1 MIQRIQSVFLF
12 LISGSMGT
20 ALVNPIW
27 EKPGLKPGEE
37 AELTPLQYSYETT
50 ELVPNAHLAAHTTSL
65 WYLAGLM
72 VLVAIVALIAIFQY
86 RKRIV
91 QMGLCAVN
99 AILLTA
105 SMGVVLYNVVVNGKN
120 YGNPADQGSFLVGFW
135 AILAALIFNFLA
147 NRFIR
152 RDEKLVRESNRIR

>member
-27 EKPGLKPGEE
+27 EKHGLKAGEE
-37 AELTPLQYSYETT
+37 AELTPLRYSYEVS
-50 ELVPNAHLAAHTTSL
+50 ELTPNLHEATYSTSN
-65 WYLAGLM
+65 WYLAVLM
-72 VLVAIVALIAIFQY
+72 VLVGLVALVAIFQY

-99 AILLTA
+99 AVLLTA
-105 SMGVVLYNVVVNGKN
+105 SMGVILYNVLVNGKS
-120 YGNPADQGSFLVGFW
+120 YGNPNDQGSFLAGFW
-135 AILAALIFNFLA
+135 AILAALVFNFLA

>member
-12 LISGSMGT
+12 LISAAMGIT
-20 ALVNPIW
+20 LANPIW
-27 EKPGLKPGEE
+27 EKAGPKPGEE
-37 AELTPLQYSYETT
+37 AELTALQYTYEQGVTT
-50 ELVPNAHLAAHTTSL
+50 FVTPL
-65 WYLAGLM
+65 WYLGLLLAA
-72 VLVAIVALIAIFQY
+72 VGIIALVAIFQY
-86 RKRIV
+86 RKRLL

-105 SMGVVLYNVVVNGKN
+105 SMGVILYNVLITGKA
-120 YGNPADQGSFLVGFW
+120 YGNPADQGSFLTGFW
-135 AILAALIFNFLA
+135 TIIAALVLNALA

>member
-12 LISGSMGT
+12 LISASMGT

-27 EKPGLKPGEE
+27 EKNGVKPGEE
-37 AELTPLQYSYETT
+37 AELTPLQYSYEQGITT
-50 ELVPNAHLAAHTTSL
+50 FTTPT
-65 WYLAGLM
+65 WYLAGLL
-72 VLVAIVALIAIFQY
+72 VLVAIVALVAIFQY
-86 RKRIV
+86 RKRIL

-105 SMGVVLYNVVVNGKN
+105 SMGVVLYNVLVNGKT
-120 YGNPADQGSFLVGFW
+120 YGNPNDQGSFLAGFW
-135 AILAALIFNFLA
+135 AILAALVFNFLA

>member
-12 LISGSMGT
+12 LISGAMGT

-27 EKPGLKPGEE
+27 EKNGLKTGEE
-37 AELTPLQYSYETT
+37 AELTPLQYSYEQGITT
-50 ELVPNAHLAAHTTSL
+50 FTTPL

-72 VLVAIVALIAIFQY
+72 VLVALVALVAIFQY
-86 RKRIV
+86 RKRV
-91 QMGLCAVN
+91 LQMGLCAVN
-99 AILLTA
+99 AILLTV
-105 SMGVVLYNVVVNGKN
+105 SMGVVLYTVLVNGKT
-120 YGNPADQGSFLVGFW
+120 YGNPADQGSFLAGFW
-135 AILAALIFNFLA
+135 AILAALVFNFLA

>member
-12 LISGSMGT
+12 LIAAAMGVT
-20 ALVNPIW
+20 LANPIW
-27 EKPGLKPGEE
+27 EKAGSKPGEE
-37 AELTPLQYSYETT
+37 AELTSLQYAYEQAGSGSVTT
-50 ELVPNAHLAAHTTSL
+50 FVTPL
-65 WYLAGLM
+65 WYLGGLLIIIA
-72 VLVAIVALIAIFQY
+72 VIALVAIFQY
-86 RKRIV
+86 KKRLL

-105 SMGVVLYNVVVNGKN
+105 SMGVILYNVLINGKS
-120 YGNPADQGSFLVGFW
+120 YGNPADQGSFLTGFW
-135 AILAALIFNFLA
+135 SIVVALVLNALA

>member
-12 LISGSMGT
+12 LISGAMGT

-27 EKPGLKPGEE
+27 EKHGLKAGEE

-50 ELVPNAHLAAHTTSL
+50 EFTPNAHLASHITPM

-72 VLVAIVALIAIFQY
+72 ILVALVALVAIFQY
-86 RKRIV
+86 RKRIL

-105 SMGVVLYNVVVNGKN
+105 SMGVVLYNILVNGKT
-120 YGNPADQGSFLVGFW
+120 YGNPNDQGSFLTGFW
-135 AILAALIFNFLA
+135 AILAALVFNFLA